1 VGKIKLIEIVRLAI
15 SIIVCQLAGF
25 VGSIFT
31 TPAIPSWYASL
42 TKPSFT
48 PPNWIFAPV
57 WTTLFFLM
65 GISAFLVWR
74 RGLNHQP
81 IRTALTIFIVQL
93 ILNTLW
99 SIFFFGLRSPIL
111 GFIVI
116 AFLWIVVWLTILN
129 FFKVSKIAGLLL
141 IPYLLWVSFA
151 AILNIAIWR
160 LNPSTYP

>member
-1 VGKIKLIEIVRLAI
+1 VGKIKLIEIVKLAV
-15 SIIVCQLAGF
+15 SITVCQLAGF
-25 VGSIFT
+25 IGSVFT
-31 TPAIPSWYASL
+31 TPVIPGWYASL

-99 SIFFFGLRSPIL
+99 SIFFFGLRSPIV

-116 AFLWIVVWLTILN
+116 AFLWIAICLTILN
-129 FFKVSKIAGLLL
+129 FFKVSKMAGVLLV
-141 IPYLLWVSFA
+141 PYLLWVSFA

-160 LNPSTYP
+160 LNL